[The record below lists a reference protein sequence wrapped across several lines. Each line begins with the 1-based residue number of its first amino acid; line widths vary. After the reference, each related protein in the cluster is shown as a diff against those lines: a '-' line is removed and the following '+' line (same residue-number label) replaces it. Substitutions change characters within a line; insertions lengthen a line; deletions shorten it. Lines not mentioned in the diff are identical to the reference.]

1 MLQFN
6 IKGDNIEVTPAIRD
20 HIERKVEKIERYFPE
35 GTNANAMV
43 NLKAINNS
51 QSKVEITI
59 PMKNLTLRAEERHDE
74 LYAAVDLIVS
84 KLERQIRKYKTKV
97 NRKFRDREPMG
108 QAFSTFD
115 NDVNGNAEEENE
127 EDFTIVRTKQFDLKP
142 MDEEEAV
149 LQMNMLGHNFFVFT
163 DAETNDTNIVYKRK
177 DGTYGLIETSS
188 S

>member
-1 MLQFN
+1 M
-6 IKGDNIEVTPAIRD
+6 I
-20 HIERKVEKIERYFPE
+20 
-35 GTNANAMV
+35 
-43 NLKAINNS
+43 
-51 QSKVEITI
+51 
-59 PMKNLTLRAEERHDE
+59 
-74 LYAAVDLIVS
+74 
-84 KLERQIRKYKTKV
+84 LE
-97 NRKFRDREPMG
+97 FRDREPMG
-108 QAFSTFD
+108 QAFA
-115 NDVNGNAEEENE
+115 NYENENNGTQEEDTE